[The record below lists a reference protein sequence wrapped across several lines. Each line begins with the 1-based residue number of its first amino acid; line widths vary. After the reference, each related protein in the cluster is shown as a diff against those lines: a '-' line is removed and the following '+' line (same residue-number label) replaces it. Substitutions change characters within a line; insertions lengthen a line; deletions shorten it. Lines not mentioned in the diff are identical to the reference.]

1 LTNGGFFNKKKVLVA
16 PLDWGLGHATR
27 CIPIIHALLKLGAEV
42 LVAGSENQKLLL
54 KHEFPQLEFL
64 PLQGYEIK
72 YSRSKAW
79 LPFRLLLQVPRI
91 LSRIKAERTWLKK
104 LIVSHSIDVVIS
116 DNRFGLYHRKICSIY
131 ITHQLQIQTRFLLT
145 DWCLQKFHYHFINK
159 YNYCWVPD
167 APVEE
172 NLAGKLSHPSRLPI
186 TRVTYIGPLSRMNN
200 ISPTSSHYLV
210 CVLSGP
216 EPQRSILESTLLG
229 DLENISYKALLVRG
243 LPGETAL
250 PLIKNTN
257 VEIYNHLPTASLNEI
272 LAGAKWIICR
282 SGYTSIMDLVKLKKP
297 AILIPTPGQ
306 TEQEYLANY
315 LESKKIFISDDQNHF
330 DLNTVINKAEKFPFT
345 QPAIDFEIYQIVLA
359 HFQDDKYR

>member
-1 LTNGGFFNKKKVLVA
+1 MTNGGFFNKKKVLVA

-27 CIPIIHALLKLGAEV
+27 CIPIIHTLLKLGAEV
-42 LVAGSENQKLLL
+42 LIAGSENQRLLL

-79 LPFRLLLQVPRI
+79 LPFRLLLQIPRI
-91 LSRIKAERTWLKK
+91 LRSIKAERSWLKE
-104 LIVSHSIDVVIS
+104 LMVSHSIDVVIS
-116 DNRFGLYHRKICSIY
+116 DNRFGLCNREICSIY

-145 DWCLQKFHYHFINK
+145 DWCLQKIHYHFINQ

-167 APVEE
+167 APGEE
-172 NLAGKLSHPSRLPI
+172 NLAGKLSHPTRLPI
-186 TRVTYIGPLSRMNN
+186 IPVTYIGPLSRMKN
-200 ISPTSSHYLV
+200 ISLSSSPYLV

-216 EPQRSILESTLLG
+216 EPQRTILENKLLRE
-229 DLENISYKALLVRG
+229 LENISYKTVLVRG
-243 LPGETAL
+243 LPGETVL
-250 PLIKNTN
+250 PLIKNAN
-257 VEIYNHLPTASLNEI
+257 IEIYNHLPTASLNEF
-272 LAGAKWIICR
+272 LVGAKWIICR

-315 LESKKIFISDDQNHF
+315 LASKKIFISEDQNHF
-330 DLNTVINKAEKFPFT
+330 DLNTVINKAEKFSFT
-345 QPAIDFEIYQIVLA
+345 QPSIDLELYQRVLA
-359 HFQDDKYR
+359 HFQEDKYL